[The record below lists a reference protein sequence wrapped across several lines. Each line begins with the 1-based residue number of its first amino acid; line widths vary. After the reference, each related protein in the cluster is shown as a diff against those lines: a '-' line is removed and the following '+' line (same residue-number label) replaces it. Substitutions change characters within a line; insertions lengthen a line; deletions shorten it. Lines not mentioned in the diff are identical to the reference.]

1 MVDEFDLRDAI
12 TALKE
17 DFFRLEELKW
27 ERPKTAETARK
38 MEPVFGSS
46 TPTPDGD
53 WSLNLEDCL
62 LQERRDEAIPGGLLK
77 MAYDALSYT
86 ISDGASITPHT
97 GAMVCAHLWR
107 NAAEIADKFPAAQ
120 ELLELI
126 REQHRFLQ
134 REFVKREGNEPPRK
148 EARQTATI
156 ICALLSQRGINI
168 TPAQLRKW
176 AQRGKI
182 TTTKIG
188 GHNGYLLSEVIAH
201 LTSTATP
208 QHEGTP

>member
-134 REFVKREGNEPPRK
+134 REFVKREGNEPP
-148 EARQTATI
+148 
-156 ICALLSQRGINI
+156 
-168 TPAQLRKW
+168 
-176 AQRGKI
+176 
-182 TTTKIG
+182 
-188 GHNGYLLSEVIAH
+188 
-201 LTSTATP
+201 
-208 QHEGTP
+208 